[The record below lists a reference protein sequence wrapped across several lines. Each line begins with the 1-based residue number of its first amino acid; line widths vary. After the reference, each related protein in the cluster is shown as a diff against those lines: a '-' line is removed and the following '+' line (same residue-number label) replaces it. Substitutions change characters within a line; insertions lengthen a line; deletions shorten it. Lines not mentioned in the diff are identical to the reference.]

1 MTGWRVEEV
10 EGLRRSIA
18 MLPPLHPAALDRETA
33 LVVLAAL
40 EDALRR
46 LGER

>member
-1 MTGWRVEEV
+1 MARWSVEDV
-10 EGLRRSIA
+10 EGLRRSVA

-33 LVVLAAL
+33 LLVLAAL

-46 LGER
+46 LAER